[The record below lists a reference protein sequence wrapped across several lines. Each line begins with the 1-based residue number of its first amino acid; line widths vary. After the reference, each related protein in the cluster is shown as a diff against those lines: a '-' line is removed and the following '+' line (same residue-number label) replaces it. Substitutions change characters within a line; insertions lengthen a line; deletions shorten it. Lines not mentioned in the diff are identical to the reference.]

1 MDACIGKGGLSH
13 HDTSTLPL
21 RSPACVYCRAVRAR
35 SRDGAAGA
43 RALAGPSAYSDLA
56 VLPDGTICCLY
67 EAGKEGP
74 YETIT
79 LARFPLEWLGEGL

>member
-1 MDACIGKGGLSH
+1 MTVRLSLDEGK
-13 HDTSTLPL
+13 TW
-21 RSPACVYCRAVRAR
+21 PAAKV
-35 SRDGAAGA
+35 
-43 RALAGPSAYSDLA
+43 LHAGPSAYSDLA

-67 EAGKEGP
+67 EAGKKSP